1 MKLAPILLLLL
12 PLTALAEPCPD
23 WADTRA
29 AMELGALSRQV
40 AQWDDAYHNQGR
52 SLVADEIYDQA
63 RERLQ
68 SWHRCFPNALN
79 NLPDPLTGSTGKLA
93 HPVAQTGLR
102 KLHEAAVN
110 EWIASR
116 DDLWIQPKVD
126 GVAVTL
132 VYRNGMLQQAISRGD
147 GRLGQ
152 DWTARAR
159 QLPGVP
165 TQLPEPLDAVL
176 QGELYWRLNDHV
188 QSRDGSQGARGKVA
202 GLMARQSLDEQQSR
216 AIGLFVWDWPD
227 GPASMDERLSRLQAL
242 GFGDSRHYSKPIRSA
257 EQARQWRQHWFD
269 QPQPF
274 ASDGVVLRQGARPS
288 GERWQAEAPHWAIA
302 WKYPA
307 SQALAVVQTVDF
319 SIGRTGRITP
329 ILRLQPVDLD
339 ERRISRVSLG
349 SLQAWEKLDIR
360 PGDQVS
366 IRLAGLT
373 IPRLDQVIWRSPER
387 AAVRAPDPD
396 QYHALSCW
404 RPSVE
409 CRQQFLARLTWL
421 AGKQGLNLP
430 GIGAGTWNTLLARE
444 QLDGLLDWLE
454 FDSAR
459 LQQLPGI
466 GPGRAAQLQQA
477 FDQARQRPLQQW
489 LQALGAPPGLQLRDA
504 DDWPALLSRSHTEW
518 LQQPGVGPKS
528 AERLQAFF
536 AHPEVQRLGERLQ
549 RAGVAGF
556 DTARQAPRG

>member
-1 MKLAPILLLLL
+1 MKRWIALLLF
-12 PLTALAEPCPD
+12 PFTAQASLCPD
-23 WADTRA
+23 WPASRA
-29 AMELGALSRQV
+29 KTELSALGQQI
-40 AQWDDAYHNQGR
+40 AEWDDAYHNQGR

-63 RERLQ
+63 RKRLQ
-68 SWHRCFPNALN
+68 SWHQCFPGALDT
-79 NLPDPLTGSTGKLA
+79 LPEPLAGSTGKLA

-102 KLHEAAVN
+102 KLNDAAVV

-132 VYRNGMLQQAISRGD
+132 VYRNGLLQQAISRGD
-147 GRLGQ
+147 GRQGQ

-165 TQLPEPLDAVL
+165 RQLPEPLDAVL

-188 QSRDGSQGARGKVA
+188 QSRDGGAGARGKVA
-202 GLMARQSLDEQQSR
+202 GLMARQTLDEHETD

-227 GPASMDERLSRLQAL
+227 GPEQMPERLQAL
-242 GFGDSRHYSKPIRSA
+242 HRLGFSDSPHYT
-257 EQARQWRQHWFD
+257 QALQSPDQASHWRQRWFD

-307 SQALAVVQTVDF
+307 SQALAVVQAVDF

-339 ERRISRVSLG
+339 ERRISRVALG
-349 SLQAWEKLDIR
+349 SLQAWENLDIR

-387 AAVRAPDPD
+387 AAVHAPDPGR
-396 QYHALSCW
+396 YHALSCW
-404 RPSVE
+404 RLSAK
-409 CRQQFLARLTWL
+409 CQQQFHARLNWL
-421 AGKQGLNLP
+421 AGKRGLNLP
-430 GIGAGTWNTLLARE
+430 GVGPGTWNTLLAGE
-444 QLDGLLDWLE
+444 QLHGLLDWLE
-454 FDSAR
+454 LDSQQ
-459 LQQLPGI
+459 LQRLPGI
-466 GPGRAAQLQQA
+466 GPRRAAQLQQA
-477 FDQARQRPLQQW
+477 FAKAQQRSLQQW
-489 LQALGAPPGLQLRDA
+489 LLALGVPPGLQLREE
-504 DDWPALLSRSHTEW
+504 DDWPALLSRSQEDW
-518 LQQPGVGPKS
+518 LQHPGVGLKS

-536 AHPEVQRLGERLQ
+536 SHPEVQRLGERLQ

-556 DTARQAPRG
+556 EPAPHPPRI